1 MIFPKTL
8 PYMLPNKTNAKILDL
23 RSNEAGTLEIE
34 ILPCNASGK
43 PFTEK
48 EYEEAGSN
56 LIADPKVD
64 LINKPI
70 SFLIKLNTAEIY
82 NPIYEVKKIKL
93 IILFTY

>member
-8 PYMLPNKTNAKILDL
+8 PYMLPNVTEAKILDL
-23 RSNEAGTLEIE
+23 RSNEAGTVQIE

-48 EYEEAGSN
+48 EYSEAGSN
-56 LIADPKVD
+56 LVADPKAD

-70 SFLIKLNTAEIY
+70 SFLIKIGVANIY
-82 NPIYEVKKIKL
+82 NPIYEVN
-93 IILFTY
+93 